1 MEEKVHTGLT
11 YGVEDKP
18 DLGTTIVLGF
28 QNVITAFGGLVA
40 VPLIIAGIAGF
51 GVEDTAYMV
60 SAALLASGIVSI
72 IQSKGFGPKWFRVG
86 AGLPTIM
93 GTDFAFVAPAASVIG
108 AGGITAYFGGTMLGA
123 LLEVGLSYFVK
134 PLLKFFPPVVTGSVI
149 SLMGMTLMSVAMG
162 WAGGGFGSEDFG
174 SPMNIGIAVLVFLAI
189 ALINHYGPSRIAP
202 AAVLIGAAIGYVV
215 CIPLGL
221 VDFGQ
226 VVAAEWFAFP
236 QFFKFGVPDFKL
248 EYAIPFVSGYLVT
261 VIETV
266 GVMQTLGAV
275 TETKLS
281 DERIAAGVRA
291 DGFGSFI
298 APFIGSGP
306 AATFS
311 QNAGLIP
318 LTRNASRKVAIMG
331 GIIMIV
337 MSLFPKFATLIS
349 IMPLPVLGGAGILM
363 FGTVAAAGVQ
373 SLSRVEFNNRNMIIV
388 ASALGIGLGV
398 SFVPDTVAQLP
409 GILSGLFSSGI
420 SAGTIVALVLNIILK
435 EKA

>member
-1 MEEKVHTGLT
+1 
-11 YGVEDKP
+11 
-18 DLGTTIVLGF
+18 
-28 QNVITAFGGLVA
+28 
-40 VPLIIAGIAGF
+40 
-51 GVEDTAYMV
+51 
-60 SAALLASGIVSI
+60 
-72 IQSKGFGPKWFRVG
+72 
-86 AGLPTIM
+86 
-93 GTDFAFVAPAASVIG
+93 
-108 AGGITAYFGGTMLGA
+108 
-123 LLEVGLSYFVK
+123 
-134 PLLKFFPPVVTGSVI
+134 
-149 SLMGMTLMSVAMG
+149 MGMTLMSVAMG

-174 SPMNIGIAVLVFLAI
+174 NPMNIGIAVLVFLII
-189 ALINHYGPSRIAP
+189 ALINHYGPSKIAP

-215 CIPLGL
+215 CIPLGM

-226 VVAAEWFAFP
+226 VVAAEWFALP

-275 TETKLS
+275 TETKLT

-349 IMPLPVLGGAGILM
+349 IMPQPVLGGAGILM

-388 ASALGIGLGV
+388 ASALGVGLGV

-435 EKA
+435 EKV

>member
-1 MEEKVHTGLT
+1 
-11 YGVEDKP
+11 
-18 DLGTTIVLGF
+18 
-28 QNVITAFGGLVA
+28 
-40 VPLIIAGIAGF
+40 
-51 GVEDTAYMV
+51 
-60 SAALLASGIVSI
+60 
-72 IQSKGFGPKWFRVG
+72 
-86 AGLPTIM
+86 
-93 GTDFAFVAPAASVIG
+93 
-108 AGGITAYFGGTMLGA
+108 
-123 LLEVGLSYFVK
+123 
-134 PLLKFFPPVVTGSVI
+134 
-149 SLMGMTLMSVAMG
+149 
-162 WAGGGFGSEDFG
+162 
-174 SPMNIGIAVLVFLAI
+174 
-189 ALINHYGPSRIAP
+189 
-202 AAVLIGAAIGYVV
+202 
-215 CIPLGL
+215 
-221 VDFGQ
+221 
-226 VVAAEWFAFP
+226 
-236 QFFKFGVPDFKL
+236 
-248 EYAIPFVSGYLVT
+248 
-261 VIETV
+261 
-266 GVMQTLGAV
+266 MQTLGAV
-275 TETKLS
+275 TETKLT

-349 IMPLPVLGGAGILM
+349 IMPQPVLGGAGILM

-388 ASALGIGLGV
+388 ASALGVGLGV